1 MTSTLVNGVSTTSV
15 DVHDR
20 GLHYGDGVF
29 ETFAVRNGVPALWDM
44 HMQRLMLSCQRL
56 NFPELDPALLWN
68 EAMSLL
74 RSNADAGSGDAVQG
88 VLKII
93 ITRGSGGRGYRAPPP
108 SATLAMGGATRIL
121 ALYPWPEYPATFWS
135 EGVAVRV
142 CATRLGCNPALA
154 SIKHLNRLEQVL
166 ARSEWD
172 DVNVPEGVML
182 DTQGDVIEGTMT
194 NLFVVRNGQMLT
206 PDVSQ
211 CGVAGIMRGWILAHA
226 RAVGIPATI
235 TALTLDTVTSAD
247 EVFLCNSVIGIW
259 PVRDIRNAN
268 DITGCSFQVNGP
280 ITLGIMEKLRDSVS

>member
-1 MTSTLVNGVSTTSV
+1 MISTLVNGVSATSV

-29 ETFAVRNGVPALWDM
+29 ETFAVRNGVPSLWDM

-56 NFPELDPALLWN
+56 NFPELDPALLWS

-108 SATLAMGGATRIL
+108 SATLVMGGTTRIL
-121 ALYPWPEYPATFWS
+121 TLYPWPEYPATFWS

-154 SIKHLNRLEQVL
+154 GIKHLNRLEQVL

-182 DTQGDVIEGTMT
+182 DTQGNVIEGTMT

-247 EVFLCNSVIGIW
+247 EVFVCNSVIGLW
-259 PVRDIRNAN
+259 PVRDIRNVN

-280 ITLGIMEKLRDSVS
+280 ITLGIMAKLRDS